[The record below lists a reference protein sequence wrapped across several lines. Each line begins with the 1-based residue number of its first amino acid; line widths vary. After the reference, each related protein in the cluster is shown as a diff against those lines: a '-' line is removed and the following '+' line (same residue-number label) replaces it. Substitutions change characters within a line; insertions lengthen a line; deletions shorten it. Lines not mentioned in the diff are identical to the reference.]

1 MEYLP
6 AALHDTMAMP
16 VGTAFTRL
24 AMAGAF
30 GAVIGLDREARDHA
44 AGLRTHILVSLAAC
58 LFTLIA
64 LELFERFS
72 MDGGRTDPIRVIEAV
87 TAGVAFLAAGSIIHA
102 RGNVRGLTTGAG
114 MWLAGAV
121 GLSVGAGLYLVAI
134 AATVMAVIVLVII
147 KRLEP

>member
-1 MEYLP
+1 MEALP

-16 VGTAFTRL
+16 LATALARL
-24 AMAGAF
+24 VMAGAL
-30 GAVIGLDREARDHA
+30 GAVIGLDREAGDHA

-64 LELFERFS
+64 LELFQRFDG
-72 MDGGRTDPIRVIEAV
+72 DGGRTDPIRVIEAV

-102 RGNVRGLTTGAG
+102 RGSVRGLTTGAG

-121 GLSVGAGLYLVAI
+121 GLAVGAGLYMIAI
-134 AATVMAVIVLVII
+134 AATVLALII
-147 KRLEP
+147 LFIMKRLEP